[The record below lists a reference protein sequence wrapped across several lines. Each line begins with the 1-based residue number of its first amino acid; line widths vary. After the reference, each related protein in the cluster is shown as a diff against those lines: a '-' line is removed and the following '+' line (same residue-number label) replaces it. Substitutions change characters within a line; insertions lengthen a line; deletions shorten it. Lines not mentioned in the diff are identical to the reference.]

1 MSIHDATTH
10 YFLHDAREHELAA
23 RAADVRLRDSLDAR
37 SRGRRGGRVRVARA
51 FRWIT
56 IASTRR
62 GARVAR

>member
-10 YFLHDAREHELAA
+10 LFLHDAREHELAQ
-23 RAADVRLRDSLDAR
+23 RAAEVRLRNSLVAR
-37 SRGRRGGRVRVARA
+37 SRGRRGGRARIVRAY
-51 FRWIT
+51 RWVT